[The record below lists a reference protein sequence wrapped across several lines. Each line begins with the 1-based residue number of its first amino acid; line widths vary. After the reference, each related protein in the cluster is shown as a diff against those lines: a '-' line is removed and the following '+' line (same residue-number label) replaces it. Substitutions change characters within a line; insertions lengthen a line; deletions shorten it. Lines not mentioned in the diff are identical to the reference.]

1 MKTSSEA
8 SNSADWT
15 KKERDAREDERILEE
30 VWDAMSLFGSF
41 FGTATFGT
49 FSKTDWKVMDQ
60 CKEKKG
66 KGNQKWRLARI
77 STAVQACVFPGLL
90 NSAALMQP
98 KVIYAVRRKFLAS
111 KPWVFSSCWSI
122 SGATPFG

>member
-8 SNSADWT
+8 SKSAVWT
-15 KKERDAREDERILEE
+15 QKESEVWEDERILEE

-41 FGTATFGT
+41 FETGMFGT

-66 KGNQKWRLARI
+66 KGNKNGVCSHFDCR
-77 STAVQACVFPGLL
+77 TGLYL
-90 NSAALMQP
+90 SGSA
-98 KVIYAVRRKFLAS
+98 
-111 KPWVFSSCWSI
+111 
-122 SGATPFG
+122 